1 MRIGPTRLWACVNG
15 ISTRGGGGRGCEGSS
30 PGGGGVR
37 AAGQSCMPVLSA
49 EVMSSH
55 PSWLRSKF

>member
-1 MRIGPTRLWACVNG
+1 MEYRPGAEEGEVVKDHR
-15 ISTRGGGGRGCEGSS
+15 RGE
-30 PGGGGVR
+30 GVR